1 MSETLTKAAVFI
13 LLGPPG
19 AGKGTQARML
29 EDRFGLLQLS
39 TGDLL
44 RGAVAAGSELGR
56 IADPIMKSGGLVPDD
71 ITVAILKER
80 MQAPDMERGVIL
92 DGFPRTEAQAA
103 ALDVLLAESGQQVNA
118 VISLK
123 VDDDAMIGRVAGRY
137 TCAMCSEGYH
147 DTLKQPAKAGSCDKC
162 NGTEFKRRADDNAG
176 TARARLVAY
185 HAETAPLIA
194 HYRRA
199 GVLTEI
205 DAMGSIAEIASGLDG
220 IIRPL
225 AP

>member
-1 MSETLTKAAVFI
+1 MSDALTKAAVLI

-44 RGAVAAGSELGR
+44 RAAVAAETPAGL
-56 IADPIMKSGGLVPDD
+56 AAQAVMAAGGLVSDE
-71 ITVAILKER
+71 IVLAVLKDR
-80 MQAPDMERGVIL
+80 MEQQDVKGGVIL

-137 TCAMCSEGYH
+137 TCAMCGEGYH

-162 NGTEFKRRADDNAG
+162 DGTEFKRRPDDNAD